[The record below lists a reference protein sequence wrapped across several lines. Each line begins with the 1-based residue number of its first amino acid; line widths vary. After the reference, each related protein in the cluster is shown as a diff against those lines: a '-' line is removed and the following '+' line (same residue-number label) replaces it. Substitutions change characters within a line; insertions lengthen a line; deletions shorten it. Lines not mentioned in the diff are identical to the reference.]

1 MEICGKREM
10 ELLEKIGGHLDTGA
24 CRVELSIP
32 YDKGGLVDLLHREAK
47 VEQVDYG
54 ETIQVTAVCT
64 PVQLGRLKDYVVS
77 GWTPPKEFWED

>member
-1 MEICGKREM
+1 M
-10 ELLEKIGGHLDTGA
+10 
-24 CRVELSIP
+24 
-32 YDKGGLVDLLHREAK
+32 DLLHREAR
-47 VEQVDYG
+47 VEQVEYG